1 VRAAPL
7 AGEQNSGDHEGN
19 PMTNPMTNPAPI
31 RVLIADDH
39 ELLREELAIDL
50 EREGLEV
57 VAVAADG
64 VGAVEAALR
73 ERPDVCLLDVQMPR
87 RDGIAAAAA
96 ITAELP
102 GTKIVMLT
110 SSREREDALAAARAG
125 AVGYV
130 LKDMYIEIL
139 ADVVRDVVDGGFRF
153 PRTLAVLL
161 ATLLRQHGGTEEQ
174 PGLREHLLRLIED
187 GVPAR
192 EMATRLSLAPAVVQ
206 RQLGALAGEL
216 RALPAR

>member
-1 VRAAPL
+1 L
-7 AGEQNSGDHEGN
+7 AD
-19 PMTNPMTNPAPI
+19 PTRI
-31 RVLIADDH
+31 RVLVADDH
-39 ELLREELAIDL
+39 ELLREELALDL
-50 EREGLEV
+50 ERQGLEV

-64 VGAVEAALR
+64 VEAVEAALR

-87 RDGIAAAAA
+87 TDGITAAAA
-96 ITAELP
+96 IVAALP

-110 SSREREDALAAARAG
+110 ASRDHEDALAAARSG

-130 LKDMYIEIL
+130 LKETFAELL

-153 PRTLAVLL
+153 PRTPAALL
-161 ATLLRQHGGTEEQ
+161 AARLREHGAREEQ
-174 PGLREHLLRLIED
+174 PSVRDHVLRLIED

-206 RQLGALAGEL
+206 RQLEALADDL